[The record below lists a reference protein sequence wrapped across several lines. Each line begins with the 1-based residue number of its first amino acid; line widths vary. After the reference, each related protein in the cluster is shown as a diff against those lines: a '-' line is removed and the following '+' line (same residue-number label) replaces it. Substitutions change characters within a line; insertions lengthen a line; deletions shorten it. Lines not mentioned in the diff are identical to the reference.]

1 MMLLQGGIGSAME
14 SPAVRIGAVLIAIG
28 LIVVLA
34 REVRK
39 IPPKLFAL
47 MGTAFLDMVGV
58 LMVIPLL
65 PFYIQ
70 RLGGAGIAFTV
81 LGKTFTM
88 GIGLI
93 TAFMVSAFVVA
104 QLVSAPIWGRFSDKF
119 GRRPALLVALG
130 ASAIAYLVF
139 GFADSLFVLFL
150 SRIVQGLGG
159 GTVGVIQAY
168 VADSV
173 EPSQRARSLGW
184 LSAATNLGVALG
196 PVVGAFAVTL
206 GDAGTSRG
214 LPMPI
219 GHAMP
224 GILAAVLCL
233 AAMAYAW
240 RYLVESREHH
250 IAAHG
255 TVRRTS
261 RQALLRVI
269 SHSGEPASRLIWIYA
284 ITMGAFNGVTAVL
297 ALFLAYRFQVTENTI
312 GYFFMYVGAI
322 SVLTRVLLLG
332 KAVDRFG
339 EARLS
344 RFGMVLLA
352 IGIGGMPL
360 VSTLWGLAFFVALIP
375 LGTAFTFP
383 CVTALLSRVIANH
396 ERGLYMGLQQT
407 YGGIARVVAPLWA
420 GFAFDRL
427 GLGVPFY
434 TSALVVLAT
443 ISLGLGLDQYV
454 SKE

>member
-1 MMLLQGGIGSAME
+1 MMLPQGDVGGFLE
-14 SPAVRIGAVLIAIG
+14 SPVVRVFAVLIAVG
-28 LIVVLA
+28 LLVVLA
-34 REVRK
+34 REVRN
-39 IPPKLFAL
+39 IPARLFAL

-70 RLGGAGIAFTV
+70 RLGGEGLNFTV
-81 LGKTFTM
+81 FGRTMHM

-93 TAFMVSAFVVA
+93 TAFMVSAFTVA

-119 GRRPALLVALG
+119 GRRPALLVALT

-139 GFADSLFVLFL
+139 GFANTLFL
-150 SRIVQGLGG
+150 LLLSRLVQGAGG

-168 VADSV
+168 VADAV

-206 GDAGTSRG
+206 GQGMVTRG
-214 LPMPI
+214 LPTTV

-224 GILAAVLCL
+224 GILAAVLCAS
-233 AAMAYAW
+233 AAVFAW
-240 RYLVESREHH
+240 RFLPESREQHSPS
-250 IAAHG
+250 I
-255 TVRRTS
+255 VRKTS

-297 ALFLAYRFQVTENTI
+297 ALFLAFRFQVTEKTI

-322 SVLTRVLLLG
+322 SVFTRVLLLG
-332 KAVDRFG
+332 KAVDKFG

-352 IGIGGMPL
+352 IGLGGMPL
-360 VSTLWGLAFFVALIP
+360 VSSLGGLAFFVALIP

-383 CVTALLSRVIANH
+383 CVTGLLSRVISNH
-396 ERGLYMGLQQT
+396 ERGLYMGVQQT
-407 YGGIARVVAPLWA
+407 FGGVARVVAPIWA

-434 TSALVVLAT
+434 TSAIVVLAT
-443 ISLGLGLDQYV
+443 ISLGLGLDQYARR
-454 SKE
+454 E

>member
-1 MMLLQGGIGSAME
+1 MLQDIGRVME
-14 SPAVRIGAVLIAIG
+14 SPVVRVGIGVIAIALIAVLG
-28 LIVVLA
+28 
-34 REVRK
+34 REVRR
-39 IPPKLFAL
+39 IPPRLFAL

-70 RLGGAGIAFTV
+70 RLGGDGMYMIVF
-81 LGKTFTM
+81 GRSINM
-88 GIGLI
+88 GIGVI
-93 TAFMVSAFVVA
+93 TAVMVSAFTIA
-104 QLVSAPIWGRFSDKF
+104 QLVSAPIWGRFSDKL

-130 ASAIAYLVF
+130 ASALAYLVF
-139 GFADSLFVLFL
+139 GFANSLWILLL
-150 SRIVQGLGG
+150 SRIVQGAGG

-196 PVVGAFAVTL
+196 PVVGAFAVSL
-206 GDAGTSRG
+206 GDAGITHGMNESV
-214 LPMPI
+214 

-224 GILAAVLCL
+224 GIVAAVMCAS
-233 AAMAYAW
+233 AAVFAW
-240 RYLVESREHH
+240 RFLPESRAEHH
-250 IAAHG
+250 PHAE
-255 TVRRTS
+255 RKTS
-261 RQALLRVI
+261 RQALSRVI

-297 ALFLAYRFQVTENTI
+297 ALFLAYRFQVTEKTI
-312 GYFFMYVGAI
+312 GYFFMYIGTI
-322 SVLTRVLLLG
+322 SVFARVLLLG

-352 IGIGGMPL
+352 IGLGGMPL
-360 VSTLWGLAFFVALIP
+360 VSSLLGLAFFVALIP

-383 CVTALLSRVIANH
+383 CVTGLLSRVIGSH
-396 ERGLYMGLQQT
+396 ERGLYMGVQQT
-407 YGGIARVVAPLWA
+407 FGGLARVVAPLWA

-427 GLGVPFY
+427 GIGVPFY
-434 TSALVVLAT
+434 TSAVVVLAT
-443 ISLGLGLDQYV
+443 ISLGLGLDQYARRD
-454 SKE
+454 

>member
-1 MMLLQGGIGSAME
+1 MLQDIGKVME
-14 SPAVRIGAVLIAIG
+14 SPAVRVGIGVIAIALIAVLG
-28 LIVVLA
+28 
-34 REVRK
+34 REVRR
-39 IPPKLFAL
+39 IPPRLFAL

-70 RLGGAGIAFTV
+70 RLGGDGMYMLVFGRSIN
-81 LGKTFTM
+81 M
-88 GIGLI
+88 GIGVI
-93 TAFMVSAFVVA
+93 TAVMVSAFTIA

-130 ASAIAYLVF
+130 ASALAYLVF
-139 GFADSLFVLFL
+139 GFANSLWILLL
-150 SRIVQGLGG
+150 SRIVQGAGG

-196 PVVGAFAVTL
+196 PVVGAFAVSL
-206 GDAGTSRG
+206 GDAGITHG
-214 LPMPI
+214 LNEPV

-224 GILAAVLCL
+224 GIIAALMCASAAVF
-233 AAMAYAW
+233 AW
-240 RYLVESREHH
+240 RYLPESRAEHH
-250 IAAHG
+250 PHAE
-255 TVRRTS
+255 RKTS
-261 RQALLRVI
+261 RQALSRVI

-297 ALFLAYRFQVTENTI
+297 ALFLAYRFQVTEKTI
-312 GYFFMYVGAI
+312 GYFFMYIGTI
-322 SVLTRVLLLG
+322 SVFTRVLLLG

-352 IGIGGMPL
+352 MGLGGMPL

-383 CVTALLSRVIANH
+383 CVTGLLSRVIGSH
-396 ERGLYMGLQQT
+396 ERGLYMGVQQT
-407 YGGIARVVAPLWA
+407 FGGLARVVAPLWA

-427 GLGVPFY
+427 GIGVPFY
-434 TSALVVLAT
+434 TSAVVVLAT
-443 ISLGLGLDQYV
+443 ISLGLGLDQYARR
-454 SKE
+454 E

>member
-1 MMLLQGGIGSAME
+1 MLGQLDIGRVMD
-14 SPAVRIGAVLIAIG
+14 SPAVRVGAVLIAIA
-28 LIVVLA
+28 LLVVLA
-34 REVRK
+34 REVRH
-39 IPPKLFAL
+39 IPARLFAL

-65 PFYIQ
+65 PFYIL
-70 RLGGAGIAFTV
+70 RLGGEGLNFSV
-81 LGKTFTM
+81 LGLSFQM

-93 TAFMVSAFVVA
+93 TAFMVSAFTIA

-119 GRRPALLVALG
+119 GRRPALLVALV

-139 GFADSLFVLFL
+139 GFANTLGLLLL
-150 SRIVQGLGG
+150 SRLVQGAGG

-168 VADSV
+168 VADAV
-173 EPSQRARSLGW
+173 EPSQRAKSLGW

-206 GDAGTSRG
+206 GQAGVERG
-214 LPMPI
+214 MPTVI

-224 GILAAVLCL
+224 GLLAAALCAS
-233 AAMAYAW
+233 AAVFAW
-240 RYLVESREHH
+240 RFLPESREQHH
-250 IAAHG
+250 PSI
-255 TVRRTS
+255 VRRTS

-297 ALFLAYRFQVTENTI
+297 ALFLAYRFQVTEKTI

-322 SVLTRVLLLG
+322 SVFTRVLLLG

-352 IGIGGMPL
+352 IGLGGMPL
-360 VSTLWGLAFFVALIP
+360 VSSLGGLAFFVALIP

-383 CVTALLSRVIANH
+383 CVTGLLSRVISNH

-407 YGGIARVVAPLWA
+407 FGGVARVVAPLWA
-420 GFAFDRL
+420 GFSFDRL

-434 TSALVVLAT
+434 TSAIVVLAT
-443 ISLGLGLDQYV
+443 ISLGLGLDQYARR
-454 SKE
+454 E

>member
-1 MMLLQGGIGSAME
+1 MMLQVNIGTVME
-14 SPAVRIGAVLIAIG
+14 SPAVRVGAVLLAVG
-28 LIVVLA
+28 LLVVLA
-34 REVRK
+34 REVRN
-39 IPPKLFAL
+39 IPARLFAL

-70 RLGGAGIAFTV
+70 RLGGEGLNFTL
-81 LGKTFTM
+81 LGKTFHM

-93 TAFMVSAFVVA
+93 TAFMVSAFTVA

-119 GRRPALLVALG
+119 GRRPALLVALA

-139 GFADSLFVLFL
+139 GFANTLLLLLL
-150 SRIVQGLGG
+150 SRLVQGAGG

-168 VADSV
+168 VADAV

-206 GDAGTSRG
+206 GQGLVTRG
-214 LPMPI
+214 LPTPV

-224 GILAAVLCL
+224 GILAATLCAS
-233 AAMAYAW
+233 AAVFAW
-240 RYLVESREHH
+240 RFLPESREHH
-250 IAAHG
+250 NPSI
-255 TVRRTS
+255 VRKTS
-261 RQALLRVI
+261 RQALVRVI

-297 ALFLAYRFQVTENTI
+297 ALFLAYRFQVTEKTI

-322 SVLTRVLLLG
+322 SVFTRVLLLG
-332 KAVDRFG
+332 KAVDKFG

-352 IGIGGMPL
+352 IGLGGMPL
-360 VSTLWGLAFFVALIP
+360 VSSLGGLAFFVALIP

-383 CVTALLSRVIANH
+383 CVTGLLSRVIGSH
-396 ERGLYMGLQQT
+396 ERGLYMGVQQT
-407 YGGIARVVAPLWA
+407 FGGVARVVAPIWA

-434 TSALVVLAT
+434 TSAIVVLAT
-443 ISLGLGLDQYV
+443 ISLGLGLDQYARR
-454 SKE
+454 E

>member
-1 MMLLQGGIGSAME
+1 MLQDIGKVME
-14 SPAVRIGAVLIAIG
+14 SPAVRVGIGVIAIALIAVLG
-28 LIVVLA
+28 
-34 REVRK
+34 REVRR
-39 IPPKLFAL
+39 IPPRLFAL

-70 RLGGAGIAFTV
+70 RLGGDGMYMLVFGRSIN
-81 LGKTFTM
+81 M
-88 GIGLI
+88 GIGVI
-93 TAFMVSAFVVA
+93 TAVMVSAFTIA

-130 ASAIAYLVF
+130 ASALAYLVF
-139 GFADSLFVLFL
+139 GFANSLWILLL
-150 SRIVQGLGG
+150 SRIVQGAGG

-196 PVVGAFAVTL
+196 PVVGAFAVSL
-206 GDAGTSRG
+206 GDAGITHG
-214 LPMPI
+214 MNEPV

-224 GILAAVLCL
+224 GIIAALMCASAAVF
-233 AAMAYAW
+233 AW
-240 RYLVESREHH
+240 RYLPESRAEHH
-250 IAAHG
+250 PHAE
-255 TVRRTS
+255 RKTS
-261 RQALLRVI
+261 RQALSRVI

-297 ALFLAYRFQVTENTI
+297 ALFLAYRFQVTEKTI
-312 GYFFMYVGAI
+312 GYFFMYIGTI
-322 SVLTRVLLLG
+322 SVFTRVLLLG

-352 IGIGGMPL
+352 MGLGGMPL

-383 CVTALLSRVIANH
+383 CVTGLLSRVIASH
-396 ERGLYMGLQQT
+396 ERGLYMGVQQT
-407 YGGIARVVAPLWA
+407 FGGLARVVAPLWA

-427 GLGVPFY
+427 GIGMPFY
-434 TSALVVLAT
+434 TSAVVVLAT
-443 ISLGLGLDQYV
+443 ISLGLGLDQYARR
-454 SKE
+454 E

>member
-1 MMLLQGGIGSAME
+1 MMLGQLEIGGVME
-14 SPAVRIGAVLIAIG
+14 SPAVRAGAVLLAIA
-28 LIVVLA
+28 LLVVLA
-34 REVRK
+34 REVRN
-39 IPPKLFAL
+39 IPARLFAL

-70 RLGGAGIAFTV
+70 RLGGEGLNFSL
-81 LGKTFTM
+81 LGVPFHM

-93 TAFMVSAFVVA
+93 TAFMVSAFTVA

-119 GRRPALLVALG
+119 GRRPALLVALT

-139 GFADSLFVLFL
+139 GFANTLFL
-150 SRIVQGLGG
+150 LLLSRLVQGAGG

-168 VADSV
+168 VADAV
-173 EPSQRARSLGW
+173 EPSQRAKSLGW

-206 GDAGTSRG
+206 GQAGVDRG
-214 LPMPI
+214 MPTAL

-224 GILAAVLCL
+224 GLLAAALCAS
-233 AAMAYAW
+233 AAVFAW
-240 RYLVESREHH
+240 RFLPESREEHH
-250 IAAHG
+250 PSV
-255 TVRRTS
+255 VRKTS

-297 ALFLAYRFQVTENTI
+297 ALFLAYRFQVTEKTI

-322 SVLTRVLLLG
+322 SVFTRVLLLG
-332 KAVDRFG
+332 KAVDKFG

-352 IGIGGMPL
+352 IGLGGMPL
-360 VSTLWGLAFFVALIP
+360 VSSLAGLAFFVALIP

-383 CVTALLSRVIANH
+383 CVTGLLSRVISNH

-407 YGGIARVVAPLWA
+407 YGGVARVVAPIWA

-434 TSALVVLAT
+434 TSAIVVLAT
-443 ISLGLGLDQYV
+443 ISLGLGLDQYARR
-454 SKE
+454 K

>member
-1 MMLLQGGIGSAME
+1 MLQVDIGAVME
-14 SPAVRIGAVLIAIG
+14 APAVRVGIGLIAIG
-28 LIVVLA
+28 LIVVMG

-39 IPPKLFAL
+39 IPARLFAL

-65 PFYIQ
+65 PFYVQ
-70 RLGGAGIAFTV
+70 RLGGDGMYMVVFGRSIN
-81 LGKTFTM
+81 M
-88 GIGLI
+88 GIGVI
-93 TAFMVSAFVVA
+93 TAIMVSAFTVA
-104 QLVSAPIWGRFSDKF
+104 QLVSSPIWGRFSDKF
-119 GRRPALLVALG
+119 GRKPALLVALG
-130 ASAIAYLVF
+130 ASAVAYLVF
-139 GFADSLFVLFL
+139 GFANSLWVLLL
-150 SRIVQGLGG
+150 SRIVQGAGG

-206 GDAGTSRG
+206 GDAGVSRG
-214 LPMPI
+214 MPSTI

-224 GILAAVLCL
+224 GILAALMCL
-233 AAMAYAW
+233 ASMVFAW
-240 RYLVESREHH
+240 RFLPESREEHH
-250 IAAHG
+250 AHAE
-255 TVRRTS
+255 RKTS
-261 RQALLRVI
+261 REVIRRVV

-297 ALFLAYRFQVTENTI
+297 ALFLAYRFQVTESTI

-332 KAVDRFG
+332 KAVDKFG

-352 IGIGGMPL
+352 IGLGGMPL
-360 VSTLWGLAFFVALIP
+360 AKGLLGLAFFVALIP

-383 CVTALLSRVIANH
+383 CVTGLLSRVIGSH
-396 ERGLYMGLQQT
+396 ERGLYMGVQQT
-407 YGGIARVVAPLWA
+407 FGGLARVVAPLWA

-427 GLGVPFY
+427 GIGVPFY
-434 TSALVVLAT
+434 TSAVVVLAT
-443 ISLGLGLDQYV
+443 ISLGMGLDQYARR
-454 SKE
+454 E

>member
-1 MMLLQGGIGSAME
+1 ME
-14 SPAVRIGAVLIAIG
+14 SPAVRVGAVILAIG
-28 LIVVLA
+28 LIFVLA
-34 REVRK
+34 REVK
-39 IPPKLFAL
+39 NIPAQLFAL

-70 RLGGAGIAFTV
+70 RLGGEGLNFSLFGQPIH
-81 LGKTFTM
+81 M

-93 TAFMVSAFVVA
+93 TAFMVSAFTIA

-119 GRRPALLVALG
+119 GRRPALLVALT
-130 ASAIAYLVF
+130 ASAMAYLVF
-139 GFADSLFVLFL
+139 GFANSLVLLLL
-150 SRIVQGLGG
+150 SRLVQGAGG

-168 VADSV
+168 VADAV
-173 EPSQRARSLGW
+173 EPSQRAKSLGW

-196 PVVGAFAVTL
+196 PVVGAFAVTMGQDL
-206 GDAGTSRG
+206 VTRG
-214 LPMPI
+214 APTPL

-224 GILAAVLCL
+224 GILAATLCAS
-233 AAMAYAW
+233 AAAFAW
-240 RYLVESREHH
+240 KFLPESREQHH
-250 IAAHG
+250 ASV
-255 TVRRTS
+255 VRKTS

-269 SHSGEPASRLIWIYA
+269 SHSGEPSSRLIWIYA

-297 ALFLAYRFQVTENTI
+297 ALFLAYRFHVTEKTI

-322 SVLTRVLLLG
+322 SVFTRVLLLG

-352 IGIGGMPL
+352 IGLGGMPL
-360 VSTLWGLAFFVALIP
+360 VSSLGGLAFFVALIP

-383 CVTALLSRVIANH
+383 CVTGLLSRVISNH

-407 YGGIARVVAPLWA
+407 FGGVARVVAPLWA

-434 TSALVVLAT
+434 TSAIVVLAT
-443 ISLGLGLDQYV
+443 ISLGLGLDQYARR
-454 SKE
+454 E

>member
-1 MMLLQGGIGSAME
+1 MLQGGIGTVLE
-14 SPAVRIGAVLIAIG
+14 SPAVRVGIGVLAIA
-28 LIVVLA
+28 LIVVLG

-39 IPPKLFAL
+39 IPARLFAL

-65 PFYIQ
+65 PFYVQ
-70 RLGGAGIAFTV
+70 RLGGDGMYIDLF
-81 LGKTFTM
+81 GRSINF
-88 GIGLI
+88 GIGVI
-93 TAFMVSAFVVA
+93 TAIMVSAFTVA
-104 QLVSAPIWGRFSDKF
+104 QLVSAPVWGRFSDKF
-119 GRRPALLVALG
+119 GRKPALLVALG
-130 ASAIAYLVF
+130 ASALAYLVF
-139 GFADSLFVLFL
+139 GFANSLWLLLL
-150 SRIVQGLGG
+150 SRIVQGAGG

-206 GDAGTSRG
+206 GDAGISSG
-214 LPMPI
+214 MPLRV

-224 GILAAVLCL
+224 GIIAAFMCL
-233 AAMAYAW
+233 AATVFAW
-240 RYLVESREHH
+240 KFLPESRDEHPGG
-250 IAAHG
+250 AE
-255 TVRRTS
+255 RKTS
-261 RQALLRVI
+261 RQAILRVV

-297 ALFLAYRFQVTENTI
+297 ALFLAYRFQVTEKTI

-322 SVLTRVLLLG
+322 SVLARVLLLG

-344 RFGMVLLA
+344 RFGMVVLA
-352 IGIGGMPL
+352 IGLGGMPL
-360 VSTLWGLAFFVALIP
+360 SSSLLGLAFFVALIP

-383 CVTALLSRVIANH
+383 CVTGLLSRVIASH
-396 ERGLYMGLQQT
+396 ERGLYMGVQQT
-407 YGGIARVVAPLWA
+407 FGGLARVVAPLWA

-427 GLGVPFY
+427 GIGVPFY
-434 TSALVVLAT
+434 TSAVVVLAT
-443 ISLGLGLDQYV
+443 ISLGLGLDQYARR
-454 SKE
+454 E